1 MLRRIAGNL
10 FWLARYLE
18 RAEWRARLVDV
29 NYRLLVENPAE
40 AKDEWWPL
48 LAVTGEWDLFGE
60 HYETYDERSILA
72 FFTFDPHNRS
82 SIASCIEYAR
92 ENCRATRNRISSEL
106 WFEINTLHLEA
117 KCWTSE
123 LMLSRG
129 LVPFFAELRE
139 RFFRISGVMEST
151 LPRDPGYDF
160 LSLGKWLEAAENV
173 TRLLDT
179 RYHFLLPS
187 PADVGSPLD
196 LSQWAALLRSASA
209 LESYRNAYGNSIT
222 VERVVEF
229 MLFDETFPRAA
240 RFCVDRLAMAL
251 KRIDSAC
258 PLELQVSADDS
269 LANVPTAYALN
280 SKLAGGSAS
289 AAITGG
295 LHEYLLAIQ
304 ADCAA
309 INDEIFTAYFK
320 YE

>member
-60 HYETYDERSILA
+60 HYDSYDERSILA

-92 ENCRATRNRISSEL
+92 ENCRAVRNRISSEL
-106 WFEINTLHLEA
+106 WLEINTLHLEA
-117 KCWTSE
+117 RHWTSE
-123 LMLSRG
+123 LMLLRG
-129 LVPFFAELRE
+129 LVAFFSDLRE
-139 RFFRISGVMEST
+139 RFYRISGVMEST
-151 LPRDPGYDF
+151 LPRDTGYDF
-160 LSLGKWLEAAENV
+160 LSLGKWLEASENV

-187 PADVGSPLD
+187 PKDIGSQLD
-196 LSQWAALLRSASA
+196 LAQWAALLRSASA
-209 LESYRNAYGNSIT
+209 LEPYRNTYGNSIA

-229 MLFDETFPRAA
+229 MLFDETFPRAV
-240 RFCVDRLAMAL
+240 RFCVDRLELAL
-251 KRIDSAC
+251 TRIESAC
-258 PLELQVSADDS
+258 PSELKVSSENSRGRA
-269 LANVPTAYALN
+269 PTVHNLG
-280 SKLAGGSAS
+280 SKLRAGNAA

-295 LHEYLLAIQ
+295 LHEYLLEIQ

-309 INDEIFTAYFK
+309 ISDEISTAYFK

>member
-1 MLRRIAGNL
+1 MLRRTAGNL
-10 FWLARYLE
+10 FWLARYVE

-48 LAVTGEWDLFGE
+48 LAVAGEWDLFGE
-60 HYETYDERSILA
+60 HYDAYDEGSILA

-92 ENCRATRNRISSEL
+92 ENCRAARNRISSEL
-106 WFEINTLHLEA
+106 WLEINTLHLEA
-117 KCWTSE
+117 KRWTSE
-123 LMLSRG
+123 AMVARG
-129 LVPFFAELRE
+129 LVPFFADLRE
-139 RFFRISGVMEST
+139 RFYRISGVMEST
-151 LPRDPGYDF
+151 LPRDVGYDF

-196 LSQWAALLRSASA
+196 LAQWAALLRSASA
-209 LESYRNAYGNSIT
+209 LEPYRNAYGNSIAI
-222 VERVVEF
+222 ERVVEF

-240 RFCVDRLAMAL
+240 RFCVDRLEMAL
-251 KRIDSAC
+251 TRIENAC
-258 PLELQVSADDS
+258 PLELQVSHEDS
-269 LANVPTAYALN
+269 RAKAPTV
-280 SKLAGGSAS
+280 SKLSTKLRTGNAS
-289 AAITGG
+289 TAIAGG

-309 INDEIFTAYFK
+309 ISDQIFTSYFK